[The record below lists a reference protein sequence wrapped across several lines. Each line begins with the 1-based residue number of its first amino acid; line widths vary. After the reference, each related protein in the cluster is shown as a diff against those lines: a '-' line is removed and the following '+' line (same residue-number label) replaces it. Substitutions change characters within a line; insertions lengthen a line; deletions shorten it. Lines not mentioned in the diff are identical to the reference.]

1 MFDNI
6 TYERSVVCN
15 EVSQIMK
22 LQISVKISVD
32 VPKTITAIAKLV
44 LVLNTIDSL
53 TFLNSPQTPRAR
65 LLS

>member
-32 VPKTITAIAKLV
+32 VPKTIIAIAKLV
-44 LVLNTIDSL
+44 LALKYYRLFD
-53 TFLNSPQTPRAR
+53 FLQFTTDTES
-65 LLS
+65 